1 MKKRT
6 IRATIVFALK
16 DTFIQSKV
24 VAIKYTSGEN
34 NGYYDLPG
42 REIVDNIAN
51 SVKTA
56 EWDFHEETGMYV
68 HNLIYKG
75 NCIIEKPKEK
85 LDIDVY
91 VSSDYE
97 GKPQKFEDHEALWI
111 STEKLLF
118 SEKTFPTVE
127 ILRHLIKVSDFLGI
141 CSFPHF
147 LQIYFLHSIQML
159 LHFS

>member
-1 MKKRT
+1 MKKRN
-6 IRATIVFALK
+6 IRATMVFALK

-24 VAIKYTSGEN
+24 VAIKYTTGEEK
-34 NGYYDLPG
+34 GYYDIPG
-42 REIVDNIAN
+42 REIVDSIAN

-56 EWDFHEETGMYV
+56 EWDFHEETGMFV

-91 VSSDYE
+91 VSTDYD
-97 GKPQKFEDHEALWI
+97 GKPEKFADHEALWI

-118 SEKTFPTVE
+118 HEKALPSVE
-127 ILRHLIKVSDFLGI
+127 VLRHLAKDQMRLYIEIDENDKFIKISEK
-141 CSFPHF
+141 
-147 LQIYFLHSIQML
+147 
-159 LHFS
+159 